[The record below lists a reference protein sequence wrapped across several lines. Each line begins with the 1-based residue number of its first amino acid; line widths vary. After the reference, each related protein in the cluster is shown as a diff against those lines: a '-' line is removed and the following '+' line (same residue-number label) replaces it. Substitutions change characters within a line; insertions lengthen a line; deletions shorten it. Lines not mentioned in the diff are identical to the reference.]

1 MVRNTG
7 REPGLRTATRTFILP
22 QREGFRAQVRLV
34 SMPVPVP
41 VPVVVVVLENGRTH
55 QRREPRRSH
64 PYIRL
69 VRGEY
74 CRGSRM
80 EFDVDPLSVDL
91 HIASQCENDA
101 IPARGEVSL
110 T

>member
-22 QREGFRAQVRLV
+22 QREGFRAQVPLV
-34 SMPVPVP
+34 SMP
-41 VPVVVVVLENGRTH
+41 VPVVVVVLENGRAH
-55 QRREPRRSH
+55 QRREPHRAH
-64 PYIRL
+64 PHIRL
-69 VRGEY
+69 VRGED

-80 EFDVDPLSVDL
+80 EFNVDPLSVDL
-91 HIASQCENDA
+91 HIAGQRENNA